1 MIMHFNCWTDG
12 STITKAS
19 QGTGNSGIGI
29 VISDA
34 EDGHILTI
42 IGEYIGHTTNNY
54 AEFYAVERCLE
65 TIIAITDDSNIKDNI
80 RIMSDS
86 KLVVETMGGDWQLKH
101 DHLIEVQQRI
111 EQLELKLGLI
121 PEYIWVK
128 AHAGNPM
135 NELADFLA
143 YTVAEG

>member
-1 MIMHFNCWTDG
+1 MRFKCWTDG
-12 STITKAS
+12 STIMRAG
-19 QGTGNSGIGI
+19 QGEGPSGIGI

-34 EDGHILTI
+34 EDDHILTI

-65 TIIAITDDSNIKDNI
+65 TIIAITDDFNIQDDI

-111 EQLELKLGLI
+111 ERLELKIGLT

-128 AHAGNPM
+128 GHAGNPM